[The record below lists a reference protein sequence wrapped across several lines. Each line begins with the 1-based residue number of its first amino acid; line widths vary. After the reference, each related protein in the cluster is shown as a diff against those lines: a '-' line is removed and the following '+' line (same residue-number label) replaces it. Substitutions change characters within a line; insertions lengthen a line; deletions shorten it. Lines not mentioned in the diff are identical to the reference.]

1 MHRRKGFPIPD
12 EHGRMIVHGILEK
25 RSSMNLSFGYIKNEN
40 QFLLKEFV
48 SGTSDNKGKILDLE
62 DLATTPVQAVIYP
75 EELNQSQSLISVLSD
90 VKKFAPIKSD
100 KEIGFAIDQF
110 ESMNFEQMQ
119 TVFTKT
125 RDNWVLNNNLSL
137 MENLF
142 ATIDHMTTLLHA
154 DRTAFFEELWFILR
168 SNLGTSSLTVIFN
181 DLKKATKEHEKD
193 KLIRVKVEGEI
204 LPSPLP
210 GDDFSDQ
217 VMKHYESSF
226 HAGLEFVA
234 FDTDKGELVAT
245 VTILKSPV
253 LMMAKVASLTRLQKA
268 TLAALFD
275 GINAHGNRS

>member
-1 MHRRKGFPIPD
+1 
-12 EHGRMIVHGILEK
+12 
-25 RSSMNLSFGYIKNEN
+25 MNLSFGYIKNEN
-40 QFLLKEFV
+40 QFVLKEFV
-48 SGTSDNKGKILDLE
+48 SGNSDNKGKILDLE

-154 DRTAFFEELWFILR
+154 DRTAF
-168 SNLGTSSLTVIFN
+168 SLTVIFN

-193 KLIRVKVEGEI
+193 KLIKVKVEGEI